1 MKKLIDKI
9 LSQKIFQEKP
19 PVLIDIGASGE
30 IHAAWN
36 SIAKY
41 SICIAFDADD
51 RDFEVTETKDSG
63 YRKLFKINRVVT
75 AQPAEELDFYLT
87 RSPHCSSGLE
97 PDIKALEPWAF
108 RDLFALNKK
117 IKLPAITLTQAL
129 SQCGINYIDWY
140 KTDSQGT
147 DLRIFKSLPLEVSEQ
162 MIAAEFEPGILD
174 AYKHED
180 KLHSLM
186 SHMDKLPFWVTDM
199 HLKGSQRIDQKYLA
213 GMSSF
218 KKRFLRFFLRTPPG
232 WCEIAYL
239 NEFRNNTSQRDLLL
253 GWVISTLKNEYGFA
267 LHLANRGMLTSNND
281 LFEVLSESSRASIG
295 GLAGYYKL
303 SNFAFNRLVKKI
315 FK

>member
-1 MKKLIDKI
+1 MKKLLDKV
-9 LSQKIFQEKP
+9 LNQEVLVEKP
-19 PVLIDIGASGE
+19 PVLIDIGASGA
-30 IHAAWN
+30 IHPAWK

-41 SICIAFDADD
+41 SICIAFDADV
-51 RDFEVTETKDSG
+51 RDFEITETKNCG

-75 AQPAEELDFYLT
+75 AEPTEEIDFYLT
-87 RSPHCSSGLE
+87 KSPYCSSGLE

-117 IKLPAITLTQAL
+117 INLPAISLTQAL
-129 SQCGINYIDWY
+129 SQCGVSYVDWY

-147 DLRIFKSLPLEVSEQ
+147 DLRLFKSLPLEVCEQ

-218 KKRFLRFFLRTPPG
+218 KKRFLKFFLRTPPG

-253 GWVISTLKNEYGFA
+253 GWVISTLKNEHGFA
-267 LHLANRGMLTSNND
+267 LHLANRGTLTSNND
-281 LFEVLSESSRASIG
+281 LFEVLSESSIASIG
-295 GLAGYYKL
+295 GFVGYYKL

-315 FK
+315 FR